1 MIQKNDGLELLQ
13 SFFWIVVRDRLGLWL
28 LSFWPISKIKPLSSM
43 DMHDNDVA
51 LEESKEE
58 NVKELRFQNGGTE
71 SNPE

>member
-28 LSFWPISKIKPLSSM
+28 LSFRLISRMKPLSSM

-51 LEESKEE
+51 
-58 NVKELRFQNGGTE
+58 
-71 SNPE
+71 

>member
-28 LSFWPISKIKPLSSM
+28 LSFRLISRMKPLSSM

-58 NVKELRFQNGGTE
+58 NVKKLRIKNGGTE
-71 SNPE
+71 SST